1 MPERKSGSQA
11 GGAAPS
17 LVPSKRSYSARL
29 DVDLLAQVRASP
41 KEARQKIGEVIR
53 AVQENFGR
61 PASAYGHWY
70 SRLGAKGQRSSHRRV
85 PSQQGHPVGFTL
97 EDDRML
103 YFHMMGTHDQVRQF
117 LKSFL

>member
-17 LVPSKRSYSARL
+17 PVPSKRSYSARL
-29 DVDLLAQVRASP
+29 DDDLLAQLRASR
-41 KEARQKIGEVIR
+41 KEARQQIGEVIR

-61 PASAYGHWY
+61 PHQHTGIGIRDLAPKGSGHHIY
-70 SRLGAKGQRSSHRRV
+70 ECRISKGIRLV
-85 PSQQGHPVGFTL
+85 FTL
-97 EDDRML
+97 MDDRML